1 MDFSLEW
8 FNVNSGFVTFIA
20 AMIALL
26 VGIIAAGISIW
37 NTLITQRG
45 LRLQYQPELVVKSEA
60 VKSDNRQVIRFILI
74 ENIGSGTAYQI
85 KYNQEFVD
93 FIRVWTDQKVEM
105 TGHDLIDSLLLENL
119 QRGECKKYSI
129 SSRPVYGNSEAFK
142 LNINISY
149 TDIFKKYKGKLD
161 RTLFIA

>member
-1 MDFSLEW
+1 MDFSIEW
-8 FNVNSGFVTFIA
+8 FNENSGFMAFIA
-20 AMIALL
+20 AVVALIVGMIA
-26 VGIIAAGISIW
+26 ASISIW
-37 NTLITQRG
+37 NNIITQRG
-45 LRLQYQPELVVKSEA
+45 LRLQYQPDLVVKSEN
-60 VKSDNRQVIRFILI
+60 KQETRFILI

-105 TGHDLIDSLLLENL
+105 TGHDLVDSLLLENL
-119 QRGECKKYSI
+119 QSGECKKYSI
-129 SSRPVYGNSEAFK
+129 SCRPVYGNSEAIE